1 MPAEPD
7 PLAPVRRF
15 RHLSVRFGLL
25 TTMALAAGAYGLF
38 SADAAQG
45 VLLGGL
51 AGVLGFWIIA
61 IRLEKLATMKPQKV
75 HFAAL
80 TWTSFRFLLYGA
92 VLLRAFYLDREHL
105 HGIIG
110 AVVGILVIRFVMIA
124 IGLTNAD
131 RPAGK
136 ETAASD
142 TGDTEPRE

>member
-15 RHLSVRFGLL
+15 RRLSVRFGLL
-25 TTMALAAGAYGLF
+25 ATMALAAGAYGLF

-61 IRLEKLATMKPQKV
+61 IRLEKLATMTPQKV

-92 VLLRAFYLDREHL
+92 VLLRAYFLDREQY

-124 IGLTNAD
+124 IGITNAD
-131 RPAGK
+131 RPAGNK
-136 ETAASD
+136 TAASN